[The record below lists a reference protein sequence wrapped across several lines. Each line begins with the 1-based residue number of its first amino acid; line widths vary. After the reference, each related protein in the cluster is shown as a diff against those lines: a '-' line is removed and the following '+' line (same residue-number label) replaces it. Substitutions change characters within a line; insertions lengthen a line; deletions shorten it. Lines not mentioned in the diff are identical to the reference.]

1 MLALPLTYLGESELV
16 QAGHMFNVEAIAD
29 ILGCISVG
37 NTLRIQFFFDDVEPH
52 QKQGP
57 LDPPWGVKALGST
70 FKEKVVWISVLEK
83 METFGCLEKNVSL
96 YGQ

>member
-1 MLALPLTYLGESELV
+1 MWISVLEKMETFGCLEKNVSLYGQLSALTKSVLFNLPTTYLNFPSLWLLFV
-16 QAGHMFNVEAIAD
+16 
-29 ILGCISVG
+29 
-37 NTLRIQFFFDDVEPH
+37 
-52 QKQGP
+52 
-57 LDPPWGVKALGST
+57 GST

>member
-1 MLALPLTYLGESELV
+1 MSALPLTYLGEFELV
-16 QAGHMFNVEAIAD
+16 QEGHMFNVKAIAD
-29 ILGCISVG
+29 ILGCKVLAPPLGS
-37 NTLRIQFFFDDVEPH
+37 NFFDDVEPH
-52 QKQGP
+52 QSRALWTHLG
-57 LDPPWGVKALGST
+57 GVKPLGST